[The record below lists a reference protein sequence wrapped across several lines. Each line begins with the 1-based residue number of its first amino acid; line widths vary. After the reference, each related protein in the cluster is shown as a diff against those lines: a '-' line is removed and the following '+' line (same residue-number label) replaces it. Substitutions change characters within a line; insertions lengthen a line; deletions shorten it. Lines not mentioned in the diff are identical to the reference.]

1 MVRKVLITAALPYVY
16 APRHFGHLAG
26 AYLPA
31 DIYVRYRRLTG
42 DDVIYV
48 CGTDENATS
57 VVLEAMRLKIQPR
70 ELCDRNYIIQ
80 KTVFEKLGISFDI
93 YSRTSLPIHFETVEE
108 FYKTLYDKGFIY
120 EKNIKQLFCPKCNTF
135 LPDRFVKGV
144 CPYCGAQDQYGD
156 VCEKCG
162 RWYDGWELTDPKCVI
177 CGTKP
182 VLKESIHYFLK
193 LSALT
198 GKVLQYVKRKGSNWR
213 KATLNKTLSWL
224 LKEGLKDKDI
234 TRDYDWGPPAPFPK
248 AKGQVIYNWAE
259 NLLGYISA
267 TKHWAIEHNKP
278 EMWVEYW
285 KKSDVELYCFIGK
298 DNLFFHTILFPALL
312 IAYGDYVLP
321 ENIVVSEFVNLEGE
335 KLSTSRGWVIWLH
348 EMLEKFHPD
357 MIRYYAVVI
366 APEHRDTNFKWK
378 DFQVKVNNELIA
390 NLANFVNRVLTLLH
404 KLSNG
409 VVPKPDKLDEYDM
422 KMLSEIDGAAEK
434 VMMEIERFE
443 FKKGLKEIMKL
454 SSLGN
459 SYLNTKMPWNNPKTA
474 PSALYVASQIVY
486 AISILLIPYL
496 PFTAAEIR
504 RMLNI
509 PEDLNSVRWS
519 SLKETLK
526 PGHKVSKPRPL
537 FRKIR
542 DEDIASEIDK
552 LEKLRIKH
560 EVKTG
565 SSRSH

>member
-1 MVRKVLITAALPYVY
+1 
-16 APRHFGHLAG
+16 HL
-26 AYLPA
+26 
-31 DIYVRYRRLTG
+31 
-42 DDVIYV
+42 
-48 CGTDENATS
+48 
-57 VVLEAMRLKIQPR
+57 
-70 ELCDRNYIIQ
+70 
-80 KTVFEKLGISFDI
+80 
-93 YSRTSLPIHFETVEE
+93 
-108 FYKTLYDKGFIY
+108 
-120 EKNIKQLFCPKCNTF
+120 
-135 LPDRFVKGV
+135 
-144 CPYCGAQDQYGD
+144 
-156 VCEKCG
+156 
-162 RWYDGWELTDPKCVI
+162 
-177 CGTKP
+177 
-182 VLKESIHYFLK
+182 
-193 LSALT
+193 
-198 GKVLQYVKRKGSNWR
+198 
-213 KATLNKTLSWL
+213 KTLSWL

-267 TKHWAIEHNKP
+267 TKHWAVEHNKP

-321 ENIVVSEFVNLEGE
+321 ENVVVSEFVNLEGE

-366 APEHRDTNFKWK
+366 APEHRDTDFKWK
-378 DFQVKVNNELIA
+378 DFQAKVNNELIA

-409 VVPKPDKLDEYDM
+409 IVPEPDELNEYD
-422 KMLSEIDGAAEK
+422 KKILSEINRTAEK

-459 SYLNTKMPWNNPKTA
+459 SYLNVKTPWNDADAASST
-474 PSALYVASQIVY
+474 LYVASQIVY

-496 PFTAAEIR
+496 PFTATEIR

-509 PEDLNSVRWS
+509 LEDLNSVRWN
-519 SLKETLK
+519 SLKEILK
-526 PGHKVSKPRPL
+526 PGHRVSKPRPL

-542 DEDIASEIDK
+542 DEDIVSEINK

-560 EVKTG
+560 EIKTG